1 MALATPISWARI
13 VFPVCLGLLAQT
25 QQALADPPAAET
37 GFAAYAQRNFQEAQ
51 AHYRDAPGEATAAW
65 KFARACFDVADL
77 ATNKTER
84 ASLAEQGIAAC
95 QQAIAR
101 ESNSA
106 PAHYYLGMNLGQLA
120 RTKGLTALKLVDQM
134 QREFTRARDLEE
146 QFDWAGPDRNLGLL
160 YRDAP
165 AIGSI
170 GSRTKAREHLKRAVE
185 LAPRYPENRL
195 NLIEAYLQW
204 GEPNNARRE
213 LAALE
218 EVWPGARTNFVG
230 EAWAASWADWEPRL
244 KKLKKKIEGPSQIAG
259 GATQLAVNCPGWPPV
274 SCHQSHAFSFCAL
287 ALEVRCASNAGHDRP
302 IRLAKPGLELLDQL
316 FPSRLARHHG
326 KGGRTAAGHQV
337 AAAPL
342 ARRNSWNNASSGYFS
357 SAGASSEL

>member
-1 MALATPISWARI
+1 MALATPISWAMV
-13 VFPVCLGLLAQT
+13 VFLVCLGLLAQT
-25 QQALADPPAAET
+25 HQTLADPPAAET
-37 GFAAYAQRNFQEAQ
+37 GFAACAQQNFQA
-51 AHYRDAPGEATAAW
+51 ARALYRNAPGEATTAW
-65 KFARACFDVADL
+65 QFARACFDVAEL

-120 RTKGLTALKLVDQM
+120 RTKGLTALRLVLQM
-134 QREFTRARDLEE
+134 QREFTRAHDLDE
-146 QFDWAGPDRNLGLL
+146 QLDWAGPDRSLGLL

-165 AIGSI
+165 SIGSI
-170 GSRTKAREHLKRAVE
+170 GSRSKAREHLKRAVE

-204 GEPNNARRE
+204 REPNNAHRE

-218 EVWPGARTNFVG
+218 AGWLSARTNFVG

-244 KKLKKKIEGPSQIAG
+244 KALKKKTEA
-259 GATQLAVNCPGWPPV
+259 PPK
-274 SCHQSHAFSFCAL
+274 S
-287 ALEVRCASNAGHDRP
+287 LE
-302 IRLAKPGLELLDQL
+302 
-316 FPSRLARHHG
+316 
-326 KGGRTAAGHQV
+326 
-337 AAAPL
+337 AP
-342 ARRNSWNNASSGYFS
+342 RNQP
-357 SAGASSEL
+357 